1 MSSINSSGFKYRLD
15 SLDITS
21 ESLLVAYDFVSGS
34 NFQQGF
40 LTTPNWVTGSTFS
53 GKING
58 TYPNFYT
65 SPGSGFF
72 NGLTSVSI
80 SGKIP
85 EDDFT
90 FLFCYEKQ
98 RSGEEILLSSAA
110 GNSFAAAS
118 GLTVGINDAN
128 KLYLEYWSPVVG
140 KKTLDYAD
148 NISSKNLVFFSK
160 TFDEFQLGVF
170 DPVGGDLSFSSTSVD
185 QIESYSHSDSFL
197 IGSAA
202 SSSYWSKGR
211 SFSGHFDD
219 FYCISG
225 KKPNDYFIELFSGF
239 YSIPITGLVSG
250 QYQVCDFVSVLSG
263 SGVNL
268 GTGITGYETV
278 VTYTTGYVPTGC
290 FNSGYSYFVGTGIT
304 GYEERLIGT
313 QRDACD
319 QNVPI
324 YVRTALTGNIYATG
338 YTYACSGSGQVI
350 TPTYT
355 NYPLTGMLTGQVFVE
370 VLSGICSDFTGYFPD
385 TLQIDSG
392 FVASLGF
399 DSIYLFN
406 QCANIATSECF
417 LYTGNFAPDNINLTP
432 SFDSV
437 INDWA
442 VPSIHS
448 GSGKNLFFN
457 NGQLMLESGWSSYQE
472 SGITK
477 YNITGN
483 IFLDGNIVRS
493 NGYCGSQDTMIYDNS
508 NFISGM
514 SIYLLTG
521 LGSSANFNSVLNS
534 SYQDFSIFLNG
545 IKMTSGFDYFNSN
558 FAFNIPPSSVLTKIN
573 NNYISNNARYITGS
587 GNLLRLGTNGLT
599 SFFKKSSQVYLN
611 GLRQLINN
619 DYAEI
624 SRFSILTGCPAKEVV
639 DNQLVYSFDEEF
651 WNI

>member
-1 MSSINSSGFKYRLD
+1 MSSVNSSGFKYRLD
-15 SLDITS
+15 SLGITS

-40 LTTPNWVTGSTFS
+40 LNTPPWVTGSTFS
-53 GKING
+53 GKLNG
-58 TYPNFYT
+58 IYSNFYT
-65 SPGSGFF
+65 KSGSGYF
-72 NGLTSVSI
+72 NGFNSVSI

-98 RSGEEILLSSAA
+98 RTGEEILLSSAA
-110 GNSFAAAS
+110 GGSFASAS

-140 KKTLDYAD
+140 KKTLDYTD

-160 TFDEFQLGVF
+160 TFDEFQLGIF
-170 DPVGGDLSFSSTSVD
+170 DPIGGDLSFSSASID
-185 QIESYSHSDSFL
+185 QIEGYSHSDSFI
-197 IGSAA
+197 IGANN

-211 SFSGHFDD
+211 SFNGYFDD
-219 FYCISG
+219 FYCVSG

-239 YSIPITGLVSG
+239 YSIPVTGLISG
-250 QYQVCDFVSVLSG
+250 QYQVCNYVSVMSG

-268 GTGITGYETV
+268 GTGITGYETR

-290 FNSGYSYFVGTGIT
+290 FNSGYSYLVGTGIT
-304 GYEERLIGT
+304 GYEERLVGT
-313 QRDACD
+313 QKDACD
-319 QNVPI
+319 QDVPI

-370 VLSGICSDFTGYFPD
+370 VLSGICSNFTGYYPD
-385 TLQIDSG
+385 GLQLDSG
-392 FVASLGF
+392 FLSSLGF
-399 DSIYLFN
+399 DSVYLLN
-406 QCANIATSECF
+406 QCSNIVTHECF
-417 LYTGNFAPDNINLTP
+417 LHTGGFASNNINLTP
-432 SFDSV
+432 SFDLV
-437 INDWA
+437 ANDWII
-442 VPSIHS
+442 PNIHS

-472 SGITK
+472 SGVTK

-483 IFLDGNIVRS
+483 IFLDGNIIRS
-493 NGYCGSQDTMIYDNS
+493 NGDCGSEDSIIYDNS
-508 NFISGM
+508 NFISGV
-514 SIYLLTG
+514 SVYLLTG
-521 LGSSANFNSVLNS
+521 LGSSASFNSILNS

-545 IKMTSGFDYFNSN
+545 VKMTSGFDYFNSN
-558 FAFNIPPSSVLTKIN
+558 FIFNVPPSSVLTKVN
-573 NNYISNNARYITGS
+573 NNYISDGAKYITGS
-587 GNLLRLGTNGLT
+587 GNLLTLGSNGSS
-599 SFFKKSSQVYLN
+599 SFLKKSSQVYLN
-611 GLRQLINN
+611 GLRQLINS
-619 DYAEI
+619 DYFEI
-624 SRFSILTGCPAKEVV
+624 SRFSILSGCPAQEASN
-639 DNQLVYSFDEEF
+639 NQLVYSFDEEF